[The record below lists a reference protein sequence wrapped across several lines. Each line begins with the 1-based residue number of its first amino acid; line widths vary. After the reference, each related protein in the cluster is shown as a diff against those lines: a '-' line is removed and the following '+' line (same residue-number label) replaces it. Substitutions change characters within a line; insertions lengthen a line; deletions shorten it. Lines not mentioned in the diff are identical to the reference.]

1 MNPAVWL
8 RVERFLGARLME
20 QHFVV
25 VLTRHEAGGWRAHS
39 PDFPRCHAEGQTAET
54 AVADA
59 ARKIRS
65 FIFALRANGKPVP
78 PLRSYAEVRIDD
90 VWARDHGIAWPHAVI
105 KLVQVDNGE
114 VVLDLRSD
122 GNIRSFPAPAIW
134 DQSRDQGPPPP
145 HPKPASAA

>member
-1 MNPAVWL
+1 
-8 RVERFLGARLME
+8 ME

-39 PDFPRCHAEGQTAET
+39 PDFPRCHAEGQIAET
-54 AVADA
+54 CVADA

-65 FIFALRANGKPVP
+65 LIFALRANGKPVP

-90 VWARDHGIAWPHAVI
+90 AWARDHGISWPHAVI

-122 GNIRSFPAPAIW
+122 GKIRSFPAPAIW
-134 DQSRDQGPPPP
+134 DEDRDQGPGPLQPK
-145 HPKPASAA
+145 PKPASAA

>member
-1 MNPAVWL
+1 LNPAVWL

-90 VWARDHGIAWPHAVI
+90 CAGSNLQASRNLEDRPEGAAFSRNTVVGRDDTMQDAL
-105 KLVQVDNGE
+105 LVSDEEVLKVDSGAGDDRRR
-114 VVLDLRSD
+114 L
-122 GNIRSFPAPAIW
+122 I
-134 DQSRDQGPPPP
+134 
-145 HPKPASAA
+145 